1 MSFNRFRLP
10 SPPYSILAP
19 TLIIS
24 MIIIF
29 PAIQQWAIDK
39 HIPVLKDMKL
49 VATDPSIH
57 EFFMS
62 NFIQAFGVLYGVLL
76 PLILTKTIDNYSS
89 LYREFELEADIT
101 RILYENM
108 LLLPPDYRDQTQ
120 IVWLLRKY
128 ISHVIQNNQREAQEP
143 SMIKIKGDEIL
154 SNIRKQVIQVTS
166 GNENKITQSSNLG
179 SELRQKLSELER
191 TRMNRIVYSRQ
202 LFSGIGY
209 EAISVLSA
217 TIFLAPFFINAFW
230 KDTGFTEEFLV
241 IALTFVV
248 VLLNSVIEDLAKP
261 FDGIWKIRNVA
272 WERLL
277 KKNGIIRMT
286 W

>member
-1 MSFNRFRLP
+1 
-10 SPPYSILAP
+10 
-19 TLIIS
+19 